1 MIEQLSFAMGT
12 EHACPHCGVIWRC
25 DEDDCLGKP
34 GTDSVKCSDCTK
46 YFSPHS
52 QWGGHR
58 ARRDPVWAAKLA
70 RMEARQR
77 SCSQPLQILN
87 EKSPCDLSALDGVTA

>member
-1 MIEQLSFAMGT
+1 MFTMGT
-12 EHACPHCGVIWRC
+12 LHVCPQCGVEYRC

-34 GTDSVKCSDCTK
+34 GTDSVRCPAHSKF
-46 YFSPHS
+46 YSPHS

-70 RMEARQR
+70 RMDARQR
-77 SCSQPLQILN
+77 SCSNPLQIVA
-87 EKSPCDLSALDGVTA
+87 EKSPCDLTNLDGVTA